1 MGFQSEPSSWRS
13 VKRRVGYANVIA
25 RLPSYSCYRKD
36 TMPTVDKPSRLFA
49 ITESLI
55 VTLIWASSFVFVK
68 VGLIYLGPLTL
79 AGLRYFGAFVLLLP
93 FLVRN
98 RKTSPPISPHLWIH
112 IFVIGLSAYT
122 IGNGALF
129 WGLRYLPATTGSFLM
144 SVSPLLILF
153 ASIFWLRELPTL
165 WQIVGVI
172 ISLIGSGLFF
182 SEGLQAGEPHSVLII
197 FIGLIGF
204 ALFGILGRVVVR
216 DKQLDTLLLTA
227 IPLAI
232 GGGMLLLIA
241 LPIEGF
247 PTFTL
252 TAWGIVLWLASV
264 NTAFAYILYN
274 HSLQVLSALEM
285 NIMLNLSPLG
295 TALLA
300 WLLLK
305 ESLSAIQVVGV
316 IIVIIG
322 VIHVQQARGRLAKAT
337 AG

>member
-1 MGFQSEPSSWRS
+1 
-13 VKRRVGYANVIA
+13 
-25 RLPSYSCYRKD
+25 
-36 TMPTVDKPSRLFA
+36 MPTVDKSSRLFA
-49 ITESLI
+49 VTESLL

-68 VGLIYLGPLTL
+68 VGLNYIGPLTI
-79 AGLRYFGAFVLLLP
+79 AGLRYFGAFVVLLP
-93 FLVRN
+93 FVVRN
-98 RKTSPPISPHLWIH
+98 GKTSPPISPRLWVRL
-112 IFVIGLSAYT
+112 FVMGLSAYT

-153 ASIFWLRELPTL
+153 AGILWLREIPTL
-165 WQIVGVI
+165 WQVFGII

-182 SEGLQAGEPHSVLII
+182 SKGLQAGEPLGVLII
-197 FIGLIGF
+197 SIGLIGF
-204 ALFGILGRVVVR
+204 ALFGILGRAVAK
-216 DKQLDTLLLTA
+216 DKQLDTLSLTA

-241 LPIEGF
+241 LPIEGL

-252 TAWGIVLWLASV
+252 TAWGIVLWLAIV

-300 WLLLK
+300 WLFLN
-305 ESLSAIQVVGV
+305 ESLSIIQIVGM
-316 IIVIIG
+316 ITVIIG
-322 VIHVQQARGRLAKAT
+322 VILVQQARGRLAKAT